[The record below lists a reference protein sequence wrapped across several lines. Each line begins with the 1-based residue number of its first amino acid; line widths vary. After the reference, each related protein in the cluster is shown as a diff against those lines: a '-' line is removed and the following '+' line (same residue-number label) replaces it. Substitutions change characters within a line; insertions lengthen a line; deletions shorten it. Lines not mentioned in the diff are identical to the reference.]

1 MESLI
6 GEVISRN
13 TSETPSVEE
22 SNVLPERTGS
32 SWQYRRKHA
41 ETGAVS
47 AVELARAA
55 QQAARPEPQ
64 EVRETKS
71 AVDIAK
77 EAQEI
82 EASKKALAAQEKE
95 EELSEDDLSFDE
107 LDFDDDPERL
117 QLILLQHSQNHSQ
130 KL

>member
-1 MESLI
+1 MEKSFT
-6 GEVISRN
+6 RDA
-13 TSETPSVEE
+13 SETPSVEE

-32 SWQYRRKHA
+32 SWQYRRKTP

-64 EVRETKS
+64 EDRETKS

-82 EASKKALAAQEKE
+82 VHRKK
-95 EELSEDDLSFDE
+95 
-107 LDFDDDPERL
+107 RW
-117 QLILLQHSQNHSQ
+117 QLRKKRRNLVRMI
-130 KL
+130 

>member
-1 MESLI
+1 MMSQSGGTVSQEDMESLI

-22 SNVLPERTGS
+22 SNVLPEEPEVAAVPQETP
-32 SWQYRRKHA
+32 

-82 EASKKALAAQEKE
+82 EALKKALAEVKMAVK
-95 EELSEDDLSFDE
+95 S
-107 LDFDDDPERL
+107 R
-117 QLILLQHSQNHSQ
+117 
-130 KL
+130 